1 MVEKIQIISNVLL
14 IASELFVVIFTAKI
28 FMKVK
33 KTENRVDK
41 FDKIA
46 DECMDKIDKI
56 EKQWKTK
63 T

>member
-1 MVEKIQIISNVLL
+1 MVEKIQIISNLLL

-28 FMKVK
+28 FIKVK

-41 FDKIA
+41 IDKMV
-46 DECMDKIDKI
+46 DECMGNIDKI
-56 EKQWKTK
+56 EKEWKMK

>member
-1 MVEKIQIISNVLL
+1 MIEKIQIISNVLL
-14 IASELFVVIFTAKI
+14 IASELFVVVFTTKI

-41 FDKIA
+41 FDKVA
-46 DECMDKIDKI
+46 DECMGKIDKI
-56 EKQWKTK
+56 EKQWKMK

>member
-1 MVEKIQIISNVLL
+1 MIEKIQIISNVLL
-14 IASELFVVIFTAKI
+14 IASELFVVVFTAKI

-41 FDKIA
+41 FDKVA
-46 DECMDKIDKI
+46 DECMGKIDKI
-56 EKQWKTK
+56 EKQWKMK

>member
-1 MVEKIQIISNVLL
+1 MLEKIQIISNVLL
-14 IASELFVVIFTAKI
+14 IASELFVVVFTAKI

-41 FDKIA
+41 FDKVA
-46 DECMDKIDKI
+46 DECMGKIDKI
-56 EKQWKTK
+56 EKQWKMK

>member
-1 MVEKIQIISNVLL
+1 MVEKIQIISNILL